1 MTATQPPA
9 AGTAGTANAGNIR
22 QIALGDLEHELAQT
36 RRVLERVP
44 DAHHGWTPHPK
55 SMPLFGLA
63 THIANTPSWAI
74 AMCTSDAFDLAD
86 APGRLQEDPSVAAVL
101 ERFDGNVA
109 RLKEAMAP
117 LGDEAWLAT
126 WTMKNQGQT
135 VMAVPRAAAIRGW
148 LVSHMIHHRAQM
160 TVYLRLLDVP
170 VPGMY
175 GASADEKGR

>member
-1 MTATQPPA
+1 MTATTPPA
-9 AGTAGTANAGNIR
+9 AGANSLGSIR
-22 QIALGDLEHELAQT
+22 RLALGDLEHELAQT

-55 SMPLFGLA
+55 SMTLFGLA
-63 THIANTPSWAI
+63 THIANTPSWAV
-74 AMCTSDAFDLAD
+74 AMCTQDTFDLAD
-86 APGRLQEDPSVAAVL
+86 APGRLTDDPNVAAVL
-101 ERFDGNVA
+101 ARFDGNVA
-109 RLKEAMAP
+109 RLTEAMAP
-117 LGDEAWLAT
+117 LPDEAWLAT
-126 WTMKNQGQT
+126 WTMKNRGQA

-148 LVSHMIHHRAQM
+148 LVSHMIHHRAQL